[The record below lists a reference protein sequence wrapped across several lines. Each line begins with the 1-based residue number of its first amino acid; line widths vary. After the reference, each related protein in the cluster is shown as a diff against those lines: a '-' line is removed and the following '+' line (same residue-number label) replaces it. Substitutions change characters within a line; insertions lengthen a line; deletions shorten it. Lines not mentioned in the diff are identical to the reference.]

1 MIGGETAG
9 SIAGRQAGM
18 KDWDLQIV
26 EMQNLPGGLFAFRKG
41 RGYPLE
47 GRIYRRNV
55 TSPESHSGNI
65 RRGLET
71 RMDKKILFREM
82 SFAGCN

>member
-1 MIGGETAG
+1 MKDTVMIGGETAG

-18 KDWDLQIV
+18 
-26 EMQNLPGGLFAFRKG
+26 
-41 RGYPLE
+41 
-47 GRIYRRNV
+47 RNV
-55 TSPESHSGNI
+55 TSAESHSGTI

-71 RMDKKILFREM
+71 RMDKKIFFREM